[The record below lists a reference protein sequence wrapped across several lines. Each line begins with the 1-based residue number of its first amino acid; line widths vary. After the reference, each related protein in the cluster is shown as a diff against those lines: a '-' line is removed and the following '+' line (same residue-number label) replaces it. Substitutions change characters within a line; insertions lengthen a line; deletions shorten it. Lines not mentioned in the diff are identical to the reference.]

1 MMETIIGWLY
11 DAVSGALNFII
22 EKLLGSL
29 SLDLNQF
36 IQIFPVAVTFYKMF
50 RVLGIGLIVIFSCYE
65 LFKFFAGPL
74 SESKDTPGRILVR
87 SGIAAFLVFF
97 GGYFI
102 NWIVDI
108 AKLPYDAFLQVDPA
122 DSAYTAYEF
131 SASLTNILATIFG
144 GLTGVNALS
153 ASGQLLISVLLVV
166 IIGWNLLKLMIEIAE
181 RFLMV
186 GLLAYVA
193 PLTFATL
200 STQATSM
207 IFNRYLQMFGG
218 QCVLMT
224 LSVWSLKLV
233 ISGLHSIETAGTSWP
248 VAMILVLA
256 MCRIAQRIDSY
267 MQQLGIGV
275 GTTGGSLLD
284 ELCNMARTAA
294 SLGRATGARE
304 RGSNNRDSVL
314 GGTTD
319 TAGNV
324 TPNSSYGLLG
334 GIKGAWN
341 KGKEAFTS
349 GKSAGDVAMAA
360 GSGFGHGAT
369 DAFKSANAN
378 ASTISKVAGASAKV
392 VAASFG
398 AKGLVNALNQRDAA
412 KAGITKEAA
421 GTAHANSEGKPILND
436 KARANGLNISDKKDG
451 PVLTGSIPAM
461 RDYIA
466 ANAGDANQKDLLQN
480 SLAKGSPLVA
490 EGVLDGPND
499 FTPGKNGNPAQ
510 DDVLAS
516 AMSSAFGNS
525 MDDDIAAAGEQM
537 KPLQELA
544 NDEKASPDEREWAK
558 GELANRQTAIDNLS
572 QVKSAMSGRAGG
584 NHENGYLKN
593 VATQSFGD
601 GGRQI
606 TASVQDSAGRTVGA
620 VSALNESAYE
630 RLNEA
635 QQTGYV
641 PVTSATGATWYMK
654 ADGGG
659 EISNMAAGN
668 FSSDD
673 VQPFASP
680 CAVDSSGDYPV
691 YSDSDRGYVSETVAQ
706 KFQSKDAGEVIT
718 AANTVAADSFT
729 SDDASAVMDSW
740 ENSGATIN
748 PKNVSAADD
757 APAVSSAYA
766 SEAAPSQQAAS
777 AIMGVTQKAF
787 GGSEAFVEQVG
798 AAFGDKTPGG
808 FNPEHVKE
816 AFDNFEKGDTSSA
829 FTVSKVSVHNGQT
842 QFTIHDKD
850 WSHKVETC
858 RDDSGKRSMKILE
871 SHKRNDNTK
880 PHSGGGA
887 GHGNNPKKRK

>member
-11 DAVSGALNFII
+11 NTVSDALNYII
-22 EKLLGSL
+22 GQLLSSL
-29 SLDLNQF
+29 QLDLSKF

-50 RVLGIGLIVIFSCYE
+50 RVLGIGLIAIFACYE
-65 LFKFFAGPL
+65 MFKFFAGPL

-87 SGIAAFLVFF
+87 SGIAAFMVFF

-122 DSAYTAYEF
+122 DSSYLTF
-131 SASLTNILATIFG
+131 DFSLTIKDILASA
-144 GLTGVNALS
+144 LTGVNALS
-153 ASGQLLISVLLVV
+153 APGQLFISAVLVF
-166 IIGWNLLKLMIEIAE
+166 IIGWNLLKLMIEVAE

-193 PLTFATL
+193 PLPFATL

-207 IFNRYLQMFGG
+207 IFSRYLQMFGG

-233 ISGLHSIETAGTSWP
+233 LSGLQSITTAGTSWP
-248 VAMILVLA
+248 IAMILVLA

-294 SLGRATGARE
+294 SFGHSGGGRE
-304 RGSNNRDSVL
+304 RGSSGKDSVL

-319 TAGNV
+319 TSGNV
-324 TPNSSYGLLG
+324 TPTASYGLLG

-349 GKSAGDVAMAA
+349 GKSAGDIAMAA

-369 DAFKSANAN
+369 DAFRGADGKFHV
-378 ASTISKVAGASAKV
+378 ASTAGKVA
-392 VAASFG
+392 AAAVG
-398 AKGLVNALNQRDAA
+398 GKGLVNAINQRGAA
-412 KAGITKEAA
+412 KMGVTKESA
-421 GTAHANSEGKPILND
+421 GTAHTNSEGKPILND
-436 KARANGLNISDKKDG
+436 KARANGLNINDKKDG

-480 SLAKGSPLVA
+480 SLEKGSPLVA

-499 FTPGKNGNPAQ
+499 FDPGKNGNPAQ

-537 KPLQELA
+537 QPLQELA

-659 EISNMAAGN
+659 EISDMAAGN
-668 FSSDD
+668 FSSGD

-680 CAVDSSGDYPV
+680 CAVDTSGDYPV
-691 YSDSDRGYVSETVAQ
+691 YSDSERGYVNETVAQ
-706 KFQSKDAGEVIT
+706 KFQSKDAGEVVT

-740 ENSGATIN
+740 ESSGATIN
-748 PKNVSAADD
+748 PKNVSDADD

-766 SEAAPSQQAAS
+766 SAAKPSQQAAS

-787 GGSEAFVEQVG
+787 GGSESFVEQVG
-798 AAFGDKTPGG
+798 AAFGDTPPEGG
-808 FNPEHVKE
+808 FNPEQAKE
-816 AFDNFEKGDTSSA
+816 AFDNFGKGETSGA
-829 FTVSKVSVHNGQT
+829 FSVSKVSVHNGQT
-842 QFTIHDKD
+842 QFTIHYNGE
-850 WSHKVETC
+850 SHKMETC
-858 RDDSGKRSMKILE
+858 RDDSGKRSVKILE
-871 SHKRNDNTK
+871 SHGRNDHTK
-880 PHSGGGA
+880 PHSGGEA
-887 GHGNNPKKRK
+887 GPGNKPKKRR